1 MMSRVV
7 KTRYNSDR
15 RTLFTKINLLF
26 YLSLNNINVMKIKYL
41 LLSIENV
48 HCGSSNGNMFNIP
61 WQDRIKWRLKK
72 IVNFFCTRILSLE
85 NTHVSNKLINTL
97 AAFWSFVVVGSQI
110 KFTDFAVYR
119 LHLIVSLEHFT
130 AHGMRGC

>member
-7 KTRYNSDR
+7 KTRYNLDR

-26 YLSLNNINVMKIKYL
+26 YLSLNNINDMKIKYL

-72 IVNFFCTRILSLE
+72 LSIFFHTNFIIGKYAC
-85 NTHVSNKLINTL
+85 
-97 AAFWSFVVVGSQI
+97 
-110 KFTDFAVYR
+110 
-119 LHLIVSLEHFT
+119 
-130 AHGMRGC
+130 